1 MERARR
7 GDQAGARPCPTRVRA
22 VPFKSST
29 SPRASSLEWKR
40 SSHPSPSISPQAY
53 KDRAEATNA
62 EAAREYAEKVEAG
75 EIDEA
80 AEEDGDAAPDTSLPL
95 ARVKRIMKLD
105 KEVKHAAVDACK
117 CVTRATEL
125 FLESLVEG
133 AFASMK
139 AQKRKTIKYQDVEH
153 HVLRK
158 QRLEF
163 LHDHVWAMQEKATAT
178 DGGKENRGTETEGRD
193 DGEGTE
199 TEGGARAPPE
209 APPGA
214 RQVTDFFSPA
224 QEQAAEETP
233 A

>member
-1 MERARR
+1 M
-7 GDQAGARPCPTRVRA
+7 
-22 VPFKSST
+22 
-29 SPRASSLEWKR
+29 
-40 SSHPSPSISPQAY
+40 Y

-80 AEEDGDAAPDTSLPL
+80 ADDGDDAAPDTSLPL

-178 DGGKENRGTETEGRD
+178 DGGKENRGTETEGGD